1 MNKITKKITLAIATI
16 GLAAMSFGYTIE
28 EVKAIFEEVKVLA
41 PTNMTR
47 AQDVANRILNELHS
61 RQFVAANDDLV
72 KEIDVTFSSFGILGN
87 AREAFSQ
94 TKMTIDM
101 AAFEASDLSTKVP
114 YLVSIAK
121 KYELYID
128 VNPCSEKADIDEL
141 IGILNEQIKNKT
153 YRNSEYNKVKYEI
166 QKRSVKQVKKYLRS
180 QGKSF
185 VTKNGVNPCSDLMQE
200 LNTALNA
207 PLFNGLNDF
216 FLKIGLTCKIDT
228 TILPTADEIA
238 KLREDCL
245 FGEKDLTNE
254 NKNLLIFGLGVNGYN
269 QFVKEYNGEE

>member
-16 GLAAMSFGYTIE
+16 GLAAMSFGYTTE

-47 AQDVANRILNELHS
+47 AQNVANRILVELHRS
-61 RQFVAANDDLV
+61 QFTAANGDLV
-72 KEIDVTFSSFGILGN
+72 KEIDATFSSFGILGN
-87 AREAFSQ
+87 AIEAFSQ

-121 KYELYID
+121 KYEVCIN
-128 VNPCSEKADIDEL
+128 VCRCSEKADIDEL

-153 YRNSEYNKVKYEI
+153 YGNLEYNKVKYEI

-245 FGEKDLTNE
+245 FGEKDLTYE
-254 NKNLLIFGLGVNGYN
+254 NKDLLIFGLGVDGYN

>member
-16 GLAAMSFGYTIE
+16 GLAAMSFGYTKE

-47 AQDVANRILNELHS
+47 AQYVANRILVELH
-61 RQFVAANDDLV
+61 RPQFVAVNGDLV
-72 KEIDVTFSSFGILGN
+72 KEIDVTFSSLGILGN
-87 AREAFSQ
+87 AKEAFS
-94 TKMTIDM
+94 TSKMTIDM

-121 KYELYID
+121 KYELFID
-128 VNPCSEKADIDEL
+128 VKPCSEKADIDEL

-245 FGEKDLTNE
+245 FGEKDLTNG
-254 NKNLLIFGLGVNGYN
+254 NKDLLIFGLGVNGYN